1 MRNRPVLNLIKALFW
16 LVIAALASLVFIAFM
31 NGENPFMIKYEEGDL
46 RVLHQETLSEDISS
60 IEIDWT
66 SGGVDILKSPDDK
79 IHVVERSTA
88 ELDESKWLKTTINDE
103 TLRITSRNR
112 NVFFFFF
119 WHTPQTFLEIRLP
132 AKLYDQVKLD
142 LPSGL
147 NRIFE
152 LNATVV
158 DIDATSGAQYF
169 SNIHADSFKLKMTSG
184 LAVLKDFDVEDL
196 ALTMTSGNLT
206 FTGIA
211 SESFK
216 AEMTSGIFNATL
228 KDNAPSTFDFTM
240 TSGQAEL
247 FVSADAD
254 FKLTLEKTSGS
265 FNADFTNTSN
275 GNTYTHKNGRDDYE
289 LSMTSGLLGFHVND

>member
-16 LVIAALASLVFIAFM
+16 LVVAALASLVFIAFM

-79 IHVVERSTA
+79 IHIVERSTA

-169 SNIHADSFKLKMTSG
+169 SNIHADSFKLNMTSG

-196 ALTMTSGNLT
+196 TLTMTSGNLT

-228 KDNAPSTFDFTM
+228 KDNAPSTLDFTM

-254 FKLTLEKTSGS
+254 FKLTLGKTSGS

-289 LSMTSGLLGFHVND
+289 LLMTSGSLGFHVND